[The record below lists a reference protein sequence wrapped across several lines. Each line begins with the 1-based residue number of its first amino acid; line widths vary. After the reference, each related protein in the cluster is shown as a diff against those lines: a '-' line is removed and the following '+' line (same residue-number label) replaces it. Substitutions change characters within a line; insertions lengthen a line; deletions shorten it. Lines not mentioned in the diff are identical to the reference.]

1 MYVKARQRKRQV
13 GGSGKLM
20 VELKRLQASDP
31 LHLEI
36 PTAEMGHMG
45 GPFSMR
51 RSVRAT
57 AKVGIF
63 GCWPYPLL
71 GTLGSRTAG
80 GERAAFSSPRALRCP
95 GWTEASLDAANPDTA
110 HAGPRSLEHTLGETR
125 LREAA
130 ARRISPGRVWR
141 VVEVGAKES
150 RGSRPSGSSGSLW
163 VELADRPAGS
173 SPQPGAG
180 GSSLDKELN
189 VFQPR
194 LGAGGERGS
203 PAAGATRTVSPPHR
217 SLELNIQEEAAS
229 FVFWCH
235 RRWPLMAFGLLTWG
249 GWVLQHPPTLL
260 PPCGRQSHI
269 QHHGQLPGALISSSS
284 RQHKPLWNLHRVYRM
299 VPVHPAAQDLSSPRC
314 DGSSASSGP
323 KRRMYFIQL
332 DWIPSEKPSQL

>member
-1 MYVKARQRKRQV
+1 MYVKARQRKHQV
-13 GGSGKLM
+13 GGRGKLL

-36 PTAEMGHMG
+36 PTAEMGHTG

-63 GCWPYPLL
+63 GCWPYRLL

-125 LREAA
+125 LWEAA
-130 ARRISPGRVWR
+130 ARRISPGRVRR

-194 LGAGGERGS
+194 LGAGGREAVQPQG
-203 PAAGATRTVSPPHR
+203 PPEQ
-217 SLELNIQEEAAS
+217 SL
-229 FVFWCH
+229 
-235 RRWPLMAFGLLTWG
+235 LLTEAWSWTSKKKQPHLFSGVIVG
-249 GWVLQHPPTLL
+249 GHLRLLGFSPGAGGCSNTL
-260 PPCGRQSHI
+260 PPSFLLVDDR
-269 QHHGQLPGALISSSS
+269 ATSSTTDSS
-284 RQHKPLWNLHRVYRM
+284 RAP
-299 VPVHPAAQDLSSPRC
+299 SSPRPP
-314 DGSSASSGP
+314 GSTSHCGISTGCTGRCLCILLLRTSQVPDVMAPQHHQEQKEECTSSSWTGFP
-323 KRRMYFIQL
+323 LRSL
-332 DWIPSEKPSQL
+332 PN